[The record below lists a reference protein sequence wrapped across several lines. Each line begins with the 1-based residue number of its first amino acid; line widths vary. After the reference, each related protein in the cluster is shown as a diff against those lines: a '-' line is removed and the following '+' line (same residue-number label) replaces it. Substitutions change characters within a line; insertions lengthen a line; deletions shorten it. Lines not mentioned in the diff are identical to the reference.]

1 MNGGKENIVKE
12 PDAVDEMKRLEAVT
26 DRLIKTVSELRRE
39 NAGLR
44 EQVADLNRRI
54 NKMKELLSGCL

>member
-12 PDAVDEMKRLEAVT
+12 SAAVDDMKRLEAVT